1 MHNLLQLESISVSL
15 ANKGQNISI
24 LDQISLDIPKGKM
37 VAIVGPSG
45 SGKTTLLMA
54 AAGLIPIKSG
64 RILFNGTALPLGQEK
79 MMTAWRQRSAGI
91 IFQNFH
97 LLPSQT
103 ALENV
108 AISLE
113 LRGEEHV
120 WDKARDTLVQLGLGH
135 RLDHLPGALS
145 GGEQQRVA
153 LGRAIV
159 GTPPLLLA
167 DEPTG
172 NLDQENGHHVMELLK
187 QQVTKNNTTLMLI
200 THDPD
205 LAAQCDMQVHIL
217 DGSIKSITGQL

>member
-1 MHNLLQLESISVSL
+1 MF
-15 ANKGQNISI
+15 NKGQGLSI
-24 LDQISLDIPKGKM
+24 LDKINLDIPRGKT

-54 AAGLIPIKSG
+54 CAGLIPVTSG
-64 RILFNGTALPLGQEK
+64 RILFEGDSLPLGKEQA
-79 MMTAWRQRSAGI
+79 MTAWRQKNAGI

-108 AISLE
+108 AVPLE
-113 LRGEEHV
+113 LRGDPDAK
-120 WDKARDTLVQLGLGH
+120 DKAALMLERLGLGH

-153 LGRAIV
+153 LARAVI
-159 GTPPLLLA
+159 GSPPLLLA

-172 NLDQENGHHVMELLK
+172 NLDQENGQRVMALLE
-187 QQVTKNNTTLMLI
+187 QQVREQGNSLMLI
-200 THDPD
+200 THDAALAQRCD
-205 LAAQCDMQVHIL
+205 LQVHIL
-217 DGSIKSITGQL
+217 DGKITHVTAPSA